1 MLIYTKKAW
10 KTFVFHAHFTVIGSC
25 FGLLN
30 LSFLLH
36 EVLAHL
42 HAAIAV
48 NTLHDVHTLGSI
60 VLLTSV
66 DVINGYAYHLVV
78 LNRLNTRP
86 EVVAGIVE
94 VGTAVY
100 YLDAELVDEDVR
112 ESVAPA

>member
-1 MLIYTKKAW
+1 M
-10 KTFVFHAHFTVIGSC
+10 
-25 FGLLN
+25 
-30 LSFLLH
+30 LLH

-66 DVINGYAYHLVV
+66 DVVNGYAYHLVV

-86 EVVAGIVE
+86 EVVVGIVE
-94 VGTAVY
+94 VGTAAY
-100 YLDAELVDEDVR
+100 YLDAELVDHRVDFHFERIGEEDAGLYLA
-112 ESVAPA
+112 SSAAGGA